1 MARTVYVVVSKD
13 AINDRK
19 SRERYVVYDG
29 VRIFKIGKL
38 TELKNVDEVFMD
50 AIYPS
55 IYAEVLELLRSGVK
69 VYVLKDRRILEKYK
83 KEMVGEDD

>member
-13 AINDRK
+13 AINCKR
-19 SRERYVVYDG
+19 SRECYVVYDG

-55 IYAEVLELLRSGVK
+55 IYTEVLELLRSGVK

-83 KEMVGEDD
+83 RSVMNGI

>member
-1 MARTVYVVVSKD
+1 MARIVYVVVSKD
-13 AINDRK
+13 ATNRRK

-55 IYAEVLELLRSGVK
+55 TYAEVLELLKGGVK
-69 VYVLKDRRILEKYK
+69 VYALKDRSILEKYK
-83 KEMVGEDD
+83 RNMVGENG